1 MNIKLFF
8 LLSLLLLISTFY
20 SCNNS
25 KNEDMSNQKK
35 VIFLHHST
43 GNNIWK
49 GNVSKYSY
57 KLFKEGDVQKW
68 IKKYNKKNEIK
79 INIKEQAFPKKQPY
93 GWKNMPFDY
102 YNIWVKNAG
111 DKPFKEE
118 PTLEIL
124 TKQYDLIIWKHC
136 YPVGRISENKDSADI
151 NSEER
156 TLENYKLQ
164 YEALKN
170 KMLEFPD
177 TKFLVWTGAA
187 QVKGGTNEE
196 DAKRQKEFIDWL
208 RNDWSQKG
216 DNIYLW
222 DFYELETEGGLY
234 QKDEYAASTT
244 DSHPNKKFSHTIAPY
259 FGQRIA
265 DVINGKGDE
274 KTITGKN

>member
-1 MNIKLFF
+1 
-8 LLSLLLLISTFY
+8 
-20 SCNNS
+20 
-25 KNEDMSNQKK
+25 MSNQKK

-68 IKKYNKKNEIK
+68 FKKYNKNREQR
-79 INIKEQAFPKKQPY
+79 INVKEMAFPKKQPY

-136 YPVGRISENKDSADI
+136 YPVGRIIEDKDSADI
-151 NSEER
+151 NSEVR
-156 TLENYKLQ
+156 TIENYKLQ

-170 KMLEFPD
+170 KMLEFPE

-187 QVKGGTNEE
+187 QVKGGTKED
-196 DAKRQKEFIDWL
+196 DAKRQKEFTDWL
-208 RNDWSQKG
+208 RTEWDTKG
-216 DNIYLW
+216 DNIFLW

-234 QKDEYAASTT
+234 LKDEYAASAT
-244 DSHPNKKFSHTIAPY
+244 DSHPNKEFSHIVAPF

-265 DVINGKGDE
+265 DVINGEGDE
-274 KTITGKN
+274 KAITGKY